1 MSDGRDHRNH
11 LLWQVLACARGE
23 DCDAVALEAGDRRIT
38 FEDLA
43 RVTARGAREVDE
55 VTRPGDRV
63 LVAARDQLIASVSF
77 LVALR
82 SHATPV
88 LLDASH
94 PERVGAIADRWGL
107 AAAIGGDD
115 DAPPIAGAQLSA
127 NRVDSWLASPEGTT
141 DPWRG
146 LAAVAPQEPAFW
158 TFTSGTTGEPKAIVH
173 GHRGPMAACDSFGR
187 WIGLRPGDRTISTAG
202 VAFVYALGN
211 NLLFPLRAGATAILP
226 PDLRLPTVLD
236 HLAGARATILI
247 AGPGSLDA
255 IARLGDRPRWRDALR
270 GLRLVSSAGESLPK
284 AVFERWRT
292 TFGQGP
298 VDNLGCSEM
307 FNSFLST
314 DPRAPEAG
322 TLGAVVPGYEIRI
335 DGAAPRAGARGPLEV
350 RGESR
355 AVAVSLA
362 GGQSFE
368 ESPAETFCAT
378 GDEIEVRPDG
388 KLLYLGRID
397 DRFKVRGEF
406 VQPLEIE
413 RQLSGASG
421 VRELC
426 VGPRAS
432 VDGLTEILIQ
442 VVLEDGVDPEQTLG
456 ALRPRVRE
464 ALGTLFRASHI
475 ERAEALPR
483 SDRGKLI
490 RTRVSAASE

>member
-11 LLWQVLACARGE
+11 LLWQVLAEAREESCG
-23 DCDAVALEAGDRRIT
+23 AVALQAGDRRVT
-38 FEDLA
+38 FEGLA
-43 RVTARGAREVDE
+43 RATASGAREIDE
-55 VTRPGDRV
+55 ITRPGDRV
-63 LVAARDQLIASVSF
+63 LVASRDQLVASLGF
-77 LVALR
+77 LAALR

-94 PERVGAIADRWGL
+94 PERIGAIADRWGL
-107 AAAIGGDD
+107 AASIGVDD
-115 DAPPIAGAQLSA
+115 DAPPVASALLSA
-127 NRVDSWLASPEGTT
+127 SRVKSWVASSEGAA
-141 DPWRG
+141 DPWHG
-146 LAAVAPQEPAFW
+146 LAAVAPREPAFW

-173 GHRGPMAACDSFGR
+173 GHRGPMAAYESFGR

-236 HLAGARATILI
+236 HLAAAQATVLV

-255 IARLGDRPRWRDALR
+255 IARLGDRPRWRDGL
-270 GLRLVSSAGESLPK
+270 GSLRLVSSAGESLPK

-292 TFGQGP
+292 TFGQAP

-322 TLGAVVPGYEIRI
+322 TLGGVVPGYEIRV
-335 DGAAPRAGARGPLEV
+335 DGTSPRGGARGSLEV

-355 AVAVSLA
+355 AVAVSVA
-362 GGQSFE
+362 GGASFE
-368 ESPAETFCAT
+368 ESSSETFCAT
-378 GDEIEVRPDG
+378 GDEIEVRSDG
-388 KLLYLGRID
+388 ALLYLGRID

-413 RQLSGASG
+413 RRLSGASG

-464 ALGTLFRASHI
+464 ALGTLFRASHM
-475 ERAEALPR
+475 EKVEALPR

-490 RTRVSAASE
+490 RTRVSVASE